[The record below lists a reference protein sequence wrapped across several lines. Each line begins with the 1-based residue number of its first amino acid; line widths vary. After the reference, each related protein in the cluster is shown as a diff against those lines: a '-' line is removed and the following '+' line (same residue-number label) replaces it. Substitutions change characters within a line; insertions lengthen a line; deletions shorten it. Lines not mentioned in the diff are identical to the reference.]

1 MNRIILRVVITAF
14 IFSGKFL
21 LAGEAVYLS
30 INRTQAGKAI
40 NLHSTK
46 KAPTIIYLISSEGEI
61 TVLELINGANKGM
74 LAKDERS
81 NIWNNVNSIH
91 IVTFYNE
98 ENNDSNKFL
107 SARVA
112 LQNSGL
118 PIDVK
123 ISLEEGKEVVAKAFV
138 DPEIF
143 ARVIAG
149 KDSSV
154 PLKLLIIK

>member
-1 MNRIILRVVITAF
+1 MNRIISRIVITAF

-21 LAGEAVYLS
+21 IAGEAVYLS
-30 INRTQAGKAI
+30 INRTQVSKAI
-40 NLHSTK
+40 NLHSIK
-46 KAPTIIYLISSEGEI
+46 KAPSIIYLVSPEDKI
-61 TVLELINGANKGM
+61 TILELINGANKGM

-81 NIWNNVNSIH
+81 NIWSNVNSIH
-91 IVTFYNE
+91 IVTFSNE
-98 ENNDSNKFL
+98 KNNDGMKFH
-107 SARVA
+107 STRVA
-112 LQNSGL
+112 LKNNGL

-154 PLKLLIIK
+154 PVKLLIVK